1 MDQWAEQFVR
11 IANRKSGEAV
21 TDPTAFTLR
30 PF

>member
-1 MDQWAEQFVR
+1 MDRWATQFVQV
-11 IANRKSGEAV
+11 ANRKPGEMV